1 MFLSTLATAACFK
14 ACKKFKSKIDIHLKD
29 EWLNQHFSLAAVFS
43 SNILVNGSQIEI
55 LILSDTGASISFVS
69 AAFITRHGLQ
79 PIGTWIGQIVTL
91 TTTENVRT
99 PFFKLDLV
107 NGESTKQVICLKI
120 EDLGNFNALPSPA
133 YLKFGAF
140 YGVLPSL
147 ILSRSGSIDLS
158 MGCDN
163 VAMLLKEVTSVD
175 GHKVVSPD
183 WAPGVKLFKSFMS
196 PKFSIL
202 GMIGTP
208 PWIQQASPKANGI
221 FHFYQLGSL
230 QDNLSLLKENKQSY
244 FVTKAT
250 HIKSTPLQIKE
261 IGAPFVSNYTA

>member
-1 MFLSTLATAACFK
+1 MGKECRLLEKLNCGCSNKDRAPHHKLLCLAQQSKVAYTATDGHGNGRQGKKKHDRQYKSSDSWDTQSSNLPMVQYHQTSSSRYKTNSPLAINSFAVFFRNLPLFLSTLATAACFK
-14 ACKKFKSKIDIHLKD
+14 TCKKFKSKMDIHLKD
-29 EWLNQHFSLAAVFS
+29 EWLNQHFSLAAVFT

-99 PFFKLDLV
+99 PFFKLDLI

-147 ILSRSGSIDLS
+147 IL
-158 MGCDN
+158 
-163 VAMLLKEVTSVD
+163 
-175 GHKVVSPD
+175 
-183 WAPGVKLFKSFMS
+183 
-196 PKFSIL
+196 
-202 GMIGTP
+202 
-208 PWIQQASPKANGI
+208 
-221 FHFYQLGSL
+221 
-230 QDNLSLLKENKQSY
+230 
-244 FVTKAT
+244 
-250 HIKSTPLQIKE
+250 
-261 IGAPFVSNYTA
+261 